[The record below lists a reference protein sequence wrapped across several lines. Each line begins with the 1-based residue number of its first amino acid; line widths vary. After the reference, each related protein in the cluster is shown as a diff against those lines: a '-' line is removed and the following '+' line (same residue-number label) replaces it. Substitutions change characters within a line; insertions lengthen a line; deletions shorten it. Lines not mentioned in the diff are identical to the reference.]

1 MLFCSFLFCFY
12 VELCRGR
19 GKEEKRIGEEVCFC
33 GRKDRSLSR
42 DAVVVHSMRMILV
55 SVVKLLISGL
65 YALRV
70 MLNSFV
76 VRY

>member
-1 MLFCSFLFCFY
+1 M
-12 VELCRGR
+12 
-19 GKEEKRIGEEVCFC
+19 CFC

>member
-1 MLFCSFLFCFY
+1 MFLWY
-12 VELCRGR
+12 
-19 GKEEKRIGEEVCFC
+19 
-33 GRKDRSLSR
+33 RKDRSLSR